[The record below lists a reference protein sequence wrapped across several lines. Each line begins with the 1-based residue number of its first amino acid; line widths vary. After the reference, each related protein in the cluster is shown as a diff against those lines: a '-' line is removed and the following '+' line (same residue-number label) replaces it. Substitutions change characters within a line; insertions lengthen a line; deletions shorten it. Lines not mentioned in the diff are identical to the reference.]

1 MQGKQHA
8 TNIQT
13 TTEEKTMNT
22 FDEIIHENKAL
33 YNQEALILQAT
44 ELLSTI
50 MDDGDISK
58 AELARKL
65 GRSKA
70 YVTQCLSGRQ
80 NLTLRTLADFFTAL
94 ERRLELGAVPADR
107 QTGCAVH
114 RLYPVGGWSYEK
126 QRSGPLLI
134 DCAASASDKAESEF
148 CYAA

>member
-1 MQGKQHA
+1 
-8 TNIQT
+8 
-13 TTEEKTMNT
+13 MNT
-22 FDEIIHENKAL
+22 FDEIIRENKTL

-80 NLTLRTLADFFTAL
+80 NLTLRTLADFCTAL
-94 ERRLELGAVPADR
+94 EHRLELGAVPAER
-107 QTGCAVH
+107 QMGCPVH
-114 RLYPVGGWSYEK
+114 RLYPVGGWSYER
-126 QRSGPLLI
+126 QRFDDLLI
-134 DCAASASDKAESEF
+134 DCAASANDMAESEL
-148 CYAA
+148 CDAA